1 MKLKTIPAGIYS
13 ANCHIIMDDET
24 KETAVIDPGG
34 DAQDLIGAINDMGAQ
49 VKFILLTH
57 GHVDHVGGAVELKQ
71 KFNVPLYISEED
83 YNICNTGEYIFG
95 NISGNVDEYIKEN
108 DTFNIGQKE
117 IKTIHT
123 PGHTPGGMC
132 FLIDDMIF
140 TGDTLFA
147 GSIGRTDFVGGDF
160 GTIIKSIKDKLMT
173 LPDNITVLPGH
184 GPKSTIGE
192 ERTHN
197 PFL

>member
-13 ANCHIIMDDET
+13 ANCYIIMDDET
-24 KETAVIDPGG
+24 KDTAVIDPGG
-34 DAQDLIGAINDMGAQ
+34 DAEDLIRAIKDTGAQ

-57 GHVDHVGGAVELKQ
+57 GHIDHTDAAVQIKEE
-71 KFNVPLYISEED
+71 FNVPIYISQED
-83 YNICNTGEYIFG
+83 YNICEKGEYIFG
-95 NISGNVDEYIKEN
+95 NISGNIDKYIKEH
-108 DTFNIGQKE
+108 DTFRLGHKE
-117 IKTIHT
+117 IKAIHT

-132 FLIDDMIF
+132 FLVNEMIF

-147 GSIGRTDFVGGDF
+147 GSIGRTDFIGGDF
-160 GTIIKSIKDKLMT
+160 DTIIKSIKEKLMI